1 MEWTM
6 DIGRYAKESYEEVF
20 HLLSNLARI
29 PAPSHHEEKRI
40 AYIAKW
46 LRELGESNI
55 IIDDALNVIIPWGD
69 IDHKPLIVFMAHT
82 DVVFSDTDELPL
94 IYDEQE
100 KKLRCPGVADDTAN
114 VCVLLMAFKYLF
126 LNNIVPEDCAILFV
140 ANSCEEGLGNLK
152 GCRKIIEKYGE
163 RIHHFYTFDG
173 TAGRVLK
180 RSVGSVRYK
189 VEVRTE
195 GGHSYNAFG
204 NKNAIDYL
212 SAMIQDLYKVKVPT
226 VGKTTYNVGTISGG
240 TSVNTIAQ
248 NAEMVYEIRS
258 DYQESIEAMIHH
270 FNSVIEC
277 YKSKDITV
285 NVEIVGERP
294 CMGMVDEEQQKLVM
308 QKAADALKRQY
319 GMEAVFNSGSTDCNI
334 PLSIGIPS
342 TRLGT
347 VISAGHHTRE
357 EWMKPESLIT
367 GINLALDLILGY
379 VN

>member
-1 MEWTM
+1 
-6 DIGRYAKESYEEVF
+6 
-20 HLLSNLARI
+20 
-29 PAPSHHEEKRI
+29 
-40 AYIAKW
+40 
-46 LRELGESNI
+46 
-55 IIDDALNVIIPWGD
+55 
-69 IDHKPLIVFMAHT
+69 MAHT

-226 VGKTTYNVGTISGG
+226 VGKLHTMSE
-240 TSVNTIAQ
+240 Q
-248 NAEMVYEIRS
+248 F
-258 DYQESIEAMIHH
+258 QE
-270 FNSVIEC
+270 
-277 YKSKDITV
+277 
-285 NVEIVGERP
+285 ER
-294 CMGMVDEEQQKLVM
+294 QSTQLLRM
-308 QKAADALKRQY
+308 QKWYMR
-319 GMEAVFNSGSTDCNI
+319 
-334 PLSIGIPS
+334 
-342 TRLGT
+342 
-347 VISAGHHTRE
+347 SAQIIRRAS
-357 EWMKPESLIT
+357 KQ
-367 GINLALDLILGY
+367 
-379 VN
+379 

>member
-29 PAPSHHEEKRI
+29 PAPSHHEEKRV

-212 SAMIQDLYKVKVPT
+212 
-226 VGKTTYNVGTISGG
+226 
-240 TSVNTIAQ
+240 
-248 NAEMVYEIRS
+248 
-258 DYQESIEAMIHH
+258 
-270 FNSVIEC
+270 
-277 YKSKDITV
+277 
-285 NVEIVGERP
+285 
-294 CMGMVDEEQQKLVM
+294 QQ
-308 QKAADALKRQY
+308 
-319 GMEAVFNSGSTDCNI
+319 
-334 PLSIGIPS
+334 
-342 TRLGT
+342 
-347 VISAGHHTRE
+347 
-357 EWMKPESLIT
+357 
-367 GINLALDLILGY
+367 
-379 VN
+379 